1 MKPYL
6 PFVIVGAAAL
16 TALASGPLL
25 CQTIQP
31 SRMGIGADEKTSGK
45 GLAKSIHVRG
55 NPEAPLT
62 LEEFGD
68 FECPSCKNV
77 ATFLDKVVKEYQPSV
92 RVIFRNFPLAMHQ
105 HSRDAALAAEAAG
118 LQGRFWEMH
127 DMLFREQAVWSSASD
142 AGTLFD
148 SYAET
153 LGLDLN
159 QFRKDL
165 KSDKVRQRIEF
176 DQARAKSLGV
186 QTAPSL
192 FVDKREM
199 GPNDRNP
206 ESVRRLIDQAVKAKS
221 SASEKK

>member
-1 MKPYL
+1 MKRYL
-6 PFVIVGAAAL
+6 PFVIVGAAAS
-16 TALASGPLL
+16 TVLAGKLL
-25 CQTIQP
+25 CQTMQP
-31 SRMGIGADEKTSGK
+31 HRLTTSGDQ
-45 GLAKSIHVRG
+45 AVSARSPTESVHIRG
-55 NPEAPLT
+55 NPNAPVT

-77 ATFLDKVVKEYQPSV
+77 ATFLDEVVKEYQPSV

-127 DMLFREQAVWSSASD
+127 DMLFREQVVWSSASD

-159 QFRKDL
+159 QF
-165 KSDKVRQRIEF
+165 
-176 DQARAKSLGV
+176 
-186 QTAPSL
+186 
-192 FVDKREM
+192 
-199 GPNDRNP
+199 
-206 ESVRRLIDQAVKAKS
+206 
-221 SASEKK
+221 

>member
-6 PFVIVGAAAL
+6 PFVIAGAAAL
-16 TALASGPLL
+16 TALATGPSL

-31 SRMGIGADEKTSGK
+31 NRLSSAADETIAEND
-45 GLAKSIHVRG
+45 LAKPMHVRG
-55 NPEAPLT
+55 NPKAPLT

-77 ATFLDKVVKEYQPSV
+77 AMFLDKIVKQYQPSV

-105 HSRDAALAAEAAG
+105 HARDAAVAAEAAG

-142 AGTLFD
+142 AGMLFD

-165 KSDKVRQRIEF
+165 KSDKVSQRIES
-176 DQARAKSLGV
+176 DRARASARAVKV
-186 QTAPSL
+186 TPTV
-192 FVDKREM
+192 FIDKHQVGTNE
-199 GPNDRNP
+199 GTS
-206 ESVRRLIDQAVKAKS
+206 EKVLRLIDEVVKGIT

>member
-31 SRMGIGADEKTSGK
+31 SRLGIGADEKTSGK

-192 FVDKREM
+192 FIDKREM

-206 ESVRRLIDQAVKAKS
+206 ESVRRLIDEAVKAKTS
-221 SASEKK
+221 TSEKK

>member
-16 TALASGPLL
+16 TTLASGPLL
-25 CQTIQP
+25 CQTMQP
-31 SRMGIGADEKTSGK
+31 HRLTIGADETISGK
-45 GLAKSIHVRG
+45 GLAKSIHIRG

-192 FVDKREM
+192 FIDKREM

-206 ESVRRLIDQAVKAKS
+206 ESVRRLIDEAVKAKTS
-221 SASEKK
+221 TSEKK

>member
-31 SRMGIGADEKTSGK
+31 SRLGSAADKAISGK
-45 GLAKSIHVRG
+45 GLAKSMHIRG

-77 ATFLDKVVKEYQPSV
+77 ATFLDKVLKEYHPTV

-105 HSRDAALAAEAAG
+105 HARDAALAAEAAG

-127 DMLFREQAVWSSASD
+127 DMLFREQAVWSNASD
-142 AGTLFD
+142 AGMLFD

-165 KSDKVRQRIEF
+165 KSDNVRQRIEF
-176 DQARAKSLGV
+176 DRARASERGV
-186 QTAPSL
+186 KVTPTV
-192 FVDKREM
+192 FIDKHQVGTNE
-199 GPNDRNP
+199 GTP
-206 ESVRRLIDQAVKAKS
+206 EKMNRLIDEVVKGVT